1 MENRPLVPTA
11 ERVPYLLADGSVVP
25 SVTEILDVIP
35 KPGLERWHNWRG
47 RMMIDTEVEVRSLAA
62 GGTLLHHAIECA
74 IRETKPDAAYVAEF
88 APAEQEW
95 ARASY
100 RQFLAWKKDH
110 EVVPLLMEHRMVS
123 ETMRCGGTLDL
134 YAQVDGKFEIIDW
147 KSSAKIRSSHLYQVA
162 AYRAML
168 EEEGTSVDE
177 VRVLSFPRT
186 GAKWSE
192 YPLAD
197 TSEHLGVFLSA
208 LDLYRRLE
216 SKGGIKSKR

>member
-1 MENRPLVPTA
+1 MPTA
-11 ERVPYLLADGSVVP
+11 ERVPYLLADGSVIP

-35 KPGLERWHNWRG
+35 KPGLVRWANYQG
-47 RMMIDTEVEVRSLAA
+47 RMMVDTEVYVRSLAA

-74 IRETKPDAAYVAEF
+74 IRETKPDPGYVAEF

-100 RQFLAWKKDH
+100 RQFLDWKKDRD
-110 EVVPLLMEHRMVS
+110 VVPLLMEHRMVS

-134 YAQVDGKFEIIDW
+134 YAQVDGRFTVMDW
-147 KSSAKIRSSHLYQVA
+147 KSSAKIRNSHLYQVA

-168 EEEGTSVDE
+168 EESGSGVDE

-186 GAKWSE
+186 GSTWSE
-192 YPLAD
+192 RIVED
-197 TSEHLGVFLSA
+197 TAEYLEVFLSA
-208 LDLYRRLE
+208 LSLYRLLE
-216 SKGGIKSKR
+216 SKGGTKAKR